1 MRAKF
6 NASATSGPTAPSLA
20 PYPEV
25 ERTVSLA
32 ARIQAARPEPRKL
45 TLKEWLISLDEKDRS
60 AAEDMA
66 RDSAWTNQRI
76 VEFLAEELGVG
87 VGKDAIAAWRSR
99 CGYSR

>member
-1 MRAKF
+1 
-6 NASATSGPTAPSLA
+6 
-20 PYPEV
+20 
-25 ERTVSLA
+25 VSLA
-32 ARIQAARPEPRKL
+32 DRIQAARPEPRKL

-66 RDSAWTNQRI
+66 RDTAWTNQRM
-76 VEFLAEELGVG
+76 VEFLAELGVG